1 MCRIIKAIN
10 RKKNQ
15 QTRARTNEKKA
26 TFVPLGVSYSTG
38 YDLRKKTSYSAH
50 IPLLWLLTGDFRL
63 AKGDVKRMSFFHVNG
78 RFVRYLNPFFGHWGH
93 PHFFLRLPSNAFPD
107 IGSAGRIEKKNPQ
120 YSRNSR
126 PWYPKTT
133 LKVNIHIF
141 GLTKCTIYCEKC
153 SCFVPVFLYA
163 VTILIFQIKRIIS
176 SEKWCNYVVTFSFWK
191 CQKFVS
197 VGRR

>member
-78 RFVRYLNPFFGHWGH
+78 RFVRYLNPFFGH
-93 PHFFLRLPSNAFPD
+93 
-107 IGSAGRIEKKNPQ
+107 
-120 YSRNSR
+120 
-126 PWYPKTT
+126 
-133 LKVNIHIF
+133 
-141 GLTKCTIYCEKC
+141 
-153 SCFVPVFLYA
+153 
-163 VTILIFQIKRIIS
+163 
-176 SEKWCNYVVTFSFWK
+176 
-191 CQKFVS
+191 
-197 VGRR
+197 